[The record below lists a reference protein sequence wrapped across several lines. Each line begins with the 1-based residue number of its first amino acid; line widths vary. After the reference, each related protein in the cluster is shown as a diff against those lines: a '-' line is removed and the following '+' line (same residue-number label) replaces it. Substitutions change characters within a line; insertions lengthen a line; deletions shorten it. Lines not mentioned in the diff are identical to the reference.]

1 MTITAVPQRSHVKP
15 VLRGTRDLLM
25 RSRTFQRAVRAGT
38 VRGHVPLRVWKHLH
52 PTGVWRLHAPDGST
66 FRYYCGPDDVLA
78 GPVVWTDLRLWEE
91 ATHPLFYRLARTAR
105 GFLDAGAY
113 AGLYTLLACQANPR
127 LHAVA
132 AEPNPVAVGML
143 RRNLDVN
150 HFGPRVHVVAKALS
164 QAPGRA
170 RLTVPERITTAT
182 LRQGADTPGRSTVD
196 VEVTT
201 ADLAVGDR
209 PVDLVKIDVEG
220 FEPDVLRGMS
230 RILAAHRPV
239 VIAECLDRSALER
252 LRSTAAEFGYHHVQH
267 IAPPAPVAVPP
278 GFAPPARHQNF
289 LLTTTPFTPS

>member
-1 MTITAVPQRSHVKP
+1 MTTAAVQQLSHVKP
-15 VLRGTRDLLM
+15 VLRGARDLLM

-38 VRGHVPLRVWKHLH
+38 VRGHVPLTVWGHLH
-52 PTGVWRLHAPDGST
+52 PTGVWQVHAPDGST
-66 FRYYCGPDDVLA
+66 FHYHCDPDDVLA

-105 GFLDAGAY
+105 GFLDVGAY
-113 AGLYTLLACQANPR
+113 AGLYSLLACQANPR

-132 AEPNPVAVGML
+132 VEPNPVVVRML

-150 HFGPRVHVVAKALS
+150 GFGPRVHVIDKALS
-164 QAPGRA
+164 EAPGRA

-182 LRQGADTPGRSTVD
+182 LRDGAHAPGRSSVD

-220 FEPDVLRGMS
+220 LEPDVLRGMS
-230 RILAAHRPV
+230 RILAAHRPT
-239 VIAECLDRSALER
+239 VIAECLDRAALER
-252 LRSTAAEFGYHHVQH
+252 LRSTAAEFGYHRVHH
-267 IAPPAPVAVPP
+267 LAPHGPVAVPP
-278 GFAPPARHQNF
+278 GFVPPQRHQNF
-289 LLTTTPFTPS
+289 LLTTPPFTPS